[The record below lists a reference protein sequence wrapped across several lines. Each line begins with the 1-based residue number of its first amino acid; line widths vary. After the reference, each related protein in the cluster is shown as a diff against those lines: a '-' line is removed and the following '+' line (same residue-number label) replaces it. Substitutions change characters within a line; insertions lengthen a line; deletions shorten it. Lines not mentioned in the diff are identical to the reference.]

1 MKRLAL
7 AFTILILLIIYT
19 FFSEKFVEDFCMQMD
34 SVLQECADSITEE
47 KYSRAKSKVSKLYDL
62 WEENDILM
70 SVFIG
75 DDSVIEPQKS
85 IITIKN
91 SLEDENYEECLVN
104 IRECQG
110 YLHCIIENNRVNL
123 GNVL

>member
-19 FFSEKFVEDFCMQMD
+19 FFSEKFVEDFCMQVD
-34 SVLQECADSITEE
+34 SVLQECADSIIEE
-47 KYSRAKSKVSKLYDL
+47 KYSRAESNVSKLYDL

-110 YLHCIIENNRVNL
+110 YMHYIIENNLVNL

>member
-7 AFTILILLIIYT
+7 AFTILLILVIYT
-19 FFSEKFVEDFCMQMD
+19 FFSERFVNNFCLEINE
-34 SVLQECADSITEE
+34 VLEECAADITEK
-47 KYSRAKSKVSKLYDL
+47 KYSRARSNVSKLYNM

-70 SVFIG
+70 GFLFG

-85 IITIKN
+85 IVIIHR
-91 SLEDENYEECLVN
+91 SFEDENYAECLVA

-110 YLHCIIENNRVNL
+110 YVHEIIENNRTSL

>member
-19 FFSEKFVEDFCMQMD
+19 FFSEKFVEDFCMQVD
-34 SVLQECADSITEE
+34 SVLQECADSIIEE
-47 KYSRAKSKVSKLYDL
+47 KYSRAKSNVSKLYDL

-110 YLHCIIENNRVNL
+110 YLHYIIENNRVNL

>member
-19 FFSEKFVEDFCMQMD
+19 FFSEKFVEDFCMQVD
-34 SVLQECADSITEE
+34 SVLQECAVSITEE
-47 KYSRAKSKVSKLYDL
+47 KYSRAKSNVSKLYDL

-110 YLHCIIENNRVNL
+110 YLHYIIENNRVNL

>member
-19 FFSEKFVEDFCMQMD
+19 FFSEKFVEDFCMQVD
-34 SVLQECADSITEE
+34 SVLQECAVSITEE
-47 KYSRAKSKVSKLYDL
+47 TYSRAKSNVSKLYDL

-110 YLHCIIENNRVNL
+110 YLHYIIENNRVNL